1 MVSSKHASPSSCST
15 IRFGRSEA
23 RFRREANIV
32 ARLTH
37 PNIAHLIDAGVSSDG
52 QPYLVLELVD
62 GQPIDDYC
70 DDRRLSVPSRIALF
84 LDVLGAVAHAHTH
97 RIVHRDIKPPNVL
110 VRTDGHVKLLDFGI
124 AKLLEPDG
132 QPAKMS
138 TLTLEQ
144 GAGLTPA
151 YAAPEQVRGGQAT
164 TATDVYALGLLLYV
178 LLTGQHPWGEL
189 TSPADLFK
197 AIVEVDAPPP
207 SASVV
212 AGKVPARD
220 LATRAANRATTPD
233 GLHRLLKGD
242 LDTIVGKALE
252 KNPAERY
259 PSVGELAEDLRRH
272 LASEP
277 IRARR
282 ESLGRR
288 AVRFARRHAAL
299 TSAAA
304 AGALALAAVT
314 GYYAIRPPVERERGA
329 PPESQA
335 PAPVT
340 SQPGDERWPN
350 LAPDHTRIAFA
361 WIAPATPGGRIA
373 TKALGSDEVSQLT
386 DGADDSNPV
395 WSPDGQQIA
404 FVRTYREPEPRT
416 QICLIPAIGGS
427 LRVLHTTGLSLP
439 GLAWWK
445 ERQRPA
451 LRGTTCGKRPLS
463 PRRPGSLDARG
474 AAADRSAARAAT
486 AGAGRLPPRCG
497 TGSTDRCL
505 RSRDPRRP
513 RRLPAGCGQRGREAA
528 DARETPDLG
537 AHLGTRREGDHH
549 VVAAQRPRCAVS
561 GLACRR
567 NHRARAEHR

>member
-1 MVSSKHASPSSCST
+1 MVSSKHAPPSSCWT

-132 QPAKMS
+132 QPGKIS

-212 AGKVPARD
+212 AGKAPARD

-288 AVRFARRHAAL
+288 AVRFGAASCGADERGSGRRTGARRRDGVL
-299 TSAAA
+299 RDSAAR
-304 AGALALAAVT
+304 GART
-314 GYYAIRPPVERERGA
+314 GA

-361 WIAPATPGGRIA
+361 WIAPGTPAGRIA

-416 QICLIPAIGGS
+416 QICVIPATGGS
-427 LRVLHTTGLSLP
+427 PRVLHTTGLSLP

-451 LRGTTCGKRPLS
+451 LRGTTCDKWPLS
-463 PRRPGSLDARG
+463 PRRPGSRDARG
-474 AAADRSAARAAT
+474 TAADRSAARAAT
-486 AGAGRLPPRCG
+486 AGPGRLPPRRG

-513 RRLPAGCGQRGREAA
+513 RRLPAGSRSKGSRG
-528 DARETPDLG
+528 G
-537 AHLGTRREGDHH
+537 
-549 VVAAQRPRCAVS
+549 
-561 GLACRR
+561 
-567 NHRARAEHR
+567 